1 MNPYLYFAAPWVIPA
16 LVCYSLT
23 VSWLAVLP

>member
-16 LVCYSLT
+16 LVAWDLW
-23 VSWLAVLP
+23 VKWQAQL